1 MSIKKSKPGAV
12 WHAATASTWTE
23 VNLVRVNPQAKH
35 IEGMDESWDKPGLDL
50 SLVVDELKTMHAKG
64 RGFP

>member
-1 MSIKKSKPGAV
+1 
-12 WHAATASTWTE
+12 
-23 VNLVRVNPQAKH
+23 
-35 IEGMDESWDKPGLDL
+35 MDESWDKPGLDL